1 MDFCDYQEEVD
12 GVTCFSPFVK
22 PETLVYWRLPLN
34 LHKPMDLFIH
44 ISRILKQNGFFFM
57 VNHGFEEGQIAL
69 EMLRTL
75 DMRYIGQFEYET
87 PVFERTNIPVI
98 SLWMKTRTRLQ
109 ALSPHPRNN
118 HLCRERRKRA
128 VTG

>member
-1 MDFCDYQEEVD
+1 
-12 GVTCFSPFVK
+12 
-22 PETLVYWRLPLN
+22 
-34 LHKPMDLFIH
+34 MDLFIH
-44 ISRILKQNGFFFM
+44 ISRILKQNGFVFM

-75 DMRYIGQFEYET
+75 DMRYIGQFKHET
-87 PVFERTNIPVI
+87 PVFETTNIPVI

-109 ALSPHPRNN
+109 ALSPRPRNN

>member
-1 MDFCDYQEEVD
+1 MDFCDFQEEVD
-12 GVTCFSPFVK
+12 GVTCFFPFIK

-34 LHKPMDLFIH
+34 LYKPMDLFIH
-44 ISRILKQNGFFFM
+44 IRRFLKQNGFFFM
-57 VNHGFEEGQIAL
+57 VNHGFEEGQIVL

-87 PVFERTNIPVI
+87 PVFERANIPVI

-109 ALSPHPRNN
+109 PLSPRPRNN

-128 VTG
+128 VNG